1 MATLRRINGEIIA
14 EDANKS
20 LKKLAE
26 ENYKHLAG
34 ADLRGANLRGADLGG
49 ADLGG
54 AYLGGADL
62 RRADL
67 AGAKIEFHKFPS
79 IRLLSSIPLSNLSDD
94 LTLELMRRDAFSHPH
109 PEKFDEWA
117 KGGPCPYQN
126 EERFWQFSEKREL
139 WKKGKPKMRDSD
151 LIIEICKS
159 QGWKIQKYLE

>member
-1 MATLRRINGEIIA
+1 
-14 EDANKS
+14 
-20 LKKLAE
+20 
-26 ENYKHLAG
+26 
-34 ADLRGANLRGADLGG
+34 
-49 ADLGG
+49 
-54 AYLGGADL
+54 
-62 RRADL
+62 
-67 AGAKIEFHKFPS
+67 
-79 IRLLSSIPLSNLSDD
+79 
-94 LTLELMRRDAFSHPH
+94 MRRDAFSHPH